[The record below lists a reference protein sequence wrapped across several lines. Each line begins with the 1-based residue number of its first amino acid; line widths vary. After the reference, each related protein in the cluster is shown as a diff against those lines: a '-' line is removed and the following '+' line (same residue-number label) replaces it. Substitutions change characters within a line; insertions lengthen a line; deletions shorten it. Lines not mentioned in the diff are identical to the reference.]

1 MTGEVEE
8 MLQKYQQ
15 KYVRVVV
22 DLFKICKLRVKPSL
36 SVIENQKLAS
46 LLNQTL
52 NLRVMIKSQLGT
64 DNKDLNLKLK
74 NT

>member
-1 MTGEVEE
+1 